1 MELNCIIIDD
11 DQQTVET
18 LKSYMADTPCV
29 KLTGSCS
36 NAVEAIRLLQQ
47 NDIQLAFINLR
58 LQEMSGV
65 EFSSMLPRNSI
76 KIFMTDDRSLGIE
89 GYKADAVDCLLKPI
103 SKTAFIEDMHKVHEI
118 CEREEEIHE
127 LKKDRF
133 LFVKS
138 DYKVL
143 RLDFDNIIYIEGVKD
158 YVKFHL
164 DNEETPILSLMNMK
178 KLEHQMTGDE
188 FLRVHRSYIVN
199 MRKVRR
205 IERMKLIFSKGSIP
219 ISESYKDE
227 VFRFVDH
234 HSIV

>member
-65 EFSSMLPRNSI
+65 EFSSMLPRNAI
-76 KIFMTDDRSLGIE
+76 KIFMTDDRSLG
-89 GYKADAVDCLLKPI
+89 
-103 SKTAFIEDMHKVHEI
+103 
-118 CEREEEIHE
+118 
-127 LKKDRF
+127 
-133 LFVKS
+133 
-138 DYKVL
+138 
-143 RLDFDNIIYIEGVKD
+143 IEGVKD